1 MEKLKQNKE
10 GITVVSLVVTIIVLL
25 ILSGVA
31 ISLTVGNNGLF
42 KRTQNAANTWKDAE
56 RDEADEMNNFID
68 TFDKLT
74 NNGKDANEDIDKV
87 TGNEN
92 INTKTRDK
100 NGNKIVISAG
110 FKVINP
116 EEDVTKGIVI
126 EDVTAGDVTRKG
138 NEYVGIPITH
148 VNGEKINTV
157 VDNTKVEHT
166 IELAR
171 YTFDIGVYNESNNSY
186 NGTGAIKTKITD
198 GSIID
203 SVYTEEI
210 YQSSE
215 DINTI
220 AKDINKFK
228 ESVKNSGGYYL
239 ARYESGDSS
248 TTSDRTSTSSQTAI
262 PVFKNNQIRY
272 NYITQPNAAILMRN
286 LYSNQSRNYESDL
299 VNSYAWDTAIV
310 FIQEFSGDTDYSKQI
325 RLQSTIAKTG
335 EASDGTNKD
344 VRCNI
349 YDMAGNVREWTTETI
364 SNTSYPYV
372 NRGGYFN
379 SNNHYTAHRYNNGSS
394 KYNDI
399 GYRRNI
405 ICLILNNHN
414 NIIKLLYCLKIRK
427 VINSV

>member
-92 INTKTRDK
+92 INTKARDK
-100 NGNKIVISAG
+100 NGNKIVIPAG

-116 EEDVTKGIVI
+116 KEDVTKGIVI
-126 EDVTAGDVTRKG
+126 EDVTAGDDMSKG
-138 NEYVGIPITH
+138 NQYVWIPITH

-171 YTFDIGVYNESNNSY
+171 YTFDINGYNESTNSY

-198 GSIID
+198 G
-203 SVYTEEI
+203 
-210 YQSSE
+210 
-215 DINTI
+215 
-220 AKDINKFK
+220 
-228 ESVKNSGGYYL
+228 
-239 ARYESGDSS
+239 R
-248 TTSDRTSTSSQTAI
+248 
-262 PVFKNNQIRY
+262 
-272 NYITQPNAAILMRN
+272 
-286 LYSNQSRNYESDL
+286 
-299 VNSYAWDTAIV
+299 
-310 FIQEFSGDTDYSKQI
+310 
-325 RLQSTIAKTG
+325 
-335 EASDGTNKD
+335 
-344 VRCNI
+344 
-349 YDMAGNVREWTTETI
+349 TTEM
-364 SNTSYPYV
+364 Y
-372 NRGGYFN
+372 
-379 SNNHYTAHRYNNGSS
+379 
-394 KYNDI
+394 
-399 GYRRNI
+399 YRE
-405 ICLILNNHN
+405 
-414 NIIKLLYCLKIRK
+414 
-427 VINSV
+427 